1 MKEAEFYIGRN
12 VVKISVKMR
21 PVVRIIKR
29 IRIINVHLKKL
40 ETYKIGFYD
49 RQVLLLDFRFN
60 MGTACLFSSLSCWY
74 GSAVLTYLVL

>member
-1 MKEAEFYIGRN
+1 MKEAEFYIGLN
-12 VVKISVKMR
+12 VVKISVKMI
-21 PVVRIIKR
+21 PVVRIIQR
-29 IRIINVHLKKL
+29 IRIINVHFKNL

-60 MGTACLFSSLSCWY
+60 MATACLFSSLSCWY